1 MISSPGLPMDF
12 PVAFHLQ
19 TNPAST
25 ARIASVDG
33 LNGADRA
40 LLKTVRRW
48 IHPVFYVATAK
59 GMNFKIQALLAF
71 FHWHLRKPEVHS
83 STS

>member
-1 MISSPGLPMDF
+1 MISSTGLPVDF

-25 ARIASVDG
+25 ARIASLDG

-48 IHPVFYVATAK
+48 IHPIFYVATPEE
-59 GMNFKIQALLAF
+59 MNFKIQAPLAL
-71 FHWHLRKPEVHS
+71 FHRHLRKTEVHS